1 MDQGDYNAVLF
12 SLIPTPALDTLAIKG
27 KAKIRW
33 RAERLY
39 LSVDFLKNGAQ
50 GETLCDDDTRSYCT
64 SPEWT

>member
-33 RAERLY
+33 RAEQRRSG
-39 LSVDFLKNGAQ
+39 LSIPFSRFPKERRAG
-50 GETLCDDDTRSYCT
+50 
-64 SPEWT
+64 